1 MTSSTDPLTRA
12 KGQSDLD
19 LLQQKIVDASA
30 MLLHLEKEVVGAE
43 LRADRVTQLVAVNE
57 QLVVSV
63 MRAYADAEAAA
74 NLLLA
79 EIEPLRAQQQEANEN
94 LVLAALGAQE
104 LQAASEKAHQ
114 RQTESLAVI
123 AHELRNP
130 LTPISNAVAVLSR
143 MPTDS
148 PQRARM
154 HALIERQ
161 VVHLSRLVGD
171 LLDVSRASTGK
182 LRLDR
187 RVVEMVPLLEE
198 VVEVAQSNVDH
209 RRQNLTALLPP
220 GSCLVHG
227 DYVRLSQVFG
237 NLLDNASKY
246 TPEGGSIDLTAVA
259 GDQTVEIT
267 ISDTGIGITA
277 AVLPH
282 VFDPFVQDKDAIR
295 FNNAGLGIGLTV
307 VRELVEA
314 HGGTV
319 TASSEGTGMGSR
331 FQVRLPLIVRQAP
344 MGSPPATGKQP
355 DH

>member
-1 MTSSTDPLTRA
+1 
-12 KGQSDLD
+12 
-19 LLQQKIVDASA
+19 
-30 MLLHLEKEVVGAE
+30 MLLHLKSEVVEAE
-43 LRADRVTQLVAVNE
+43 VRASRARQLVEVNE
-57 QLVVSV
+57 QLVMSV
-63 MRAYADAEAAA
+63 LRAYAEAEAAA

-79 EIEPLRAQQQEANEN
+79 EIEPLRAQQQEANTN

-104 LQAASEKAHQ
+104 MQAASEMAYQ

-143 MPTDS
+143 MPTDN

-161 VVHLSRLVGD
+161 VVHLTRLVGD

-187 RVVEMVPLLEE
+187 RIVEMMPLLKE
-198 VVEVAQSNVDH
+198 VVEVAQPSVER
-209 RRQNLTALLPP
+209 RRQTLTAHLPP
-220 GSCLVHG
+220 GSFLVHG
-227 DYVRLSQVFG
+227 DHVRLSQVFG

-246 TPEGGSIDLTAVA
+246 TPEGGSIELTVVA
-259 GDQTVEIT
+259 AGQALDVTV
-267 ISDTGIGITA
+267 SDTGIGLTA
-277 AVLPH
+277 IVLPH
-282 VFDPFVQDKDAIR
+282 VFDPFVQDQHAIR
-295 FNNAGLGIGLTV
+295 FNGGGLGLGLTV

-319 TASSEGTGMGSR
+319 AASSAGAGLGSQ
-331 FQVRLPLIVRQAP
+331 FLVRLPL
-344 MGSPPATGKQP
+344 TGGRTGPEAAVPKGRHP
-355 DH
+355 EP